1 MSKLVN
7 YAQEMLGEHDKFQGS
22 YRGSL
27 GHTFGHLVLSNEK
40 LVFLREGGSGGAE
53 FEMKF
58 EIPYSNLNY
67 EILGRNE
74 LKLSDSSGNDYTLST
89 AMMAKF
95 IELKL
100 KEFYPK

>member
-27 GHTFGHLVLSNEK
+27 GNTFGHLVLSNTK
-40 LVFLREGGSGGAE
+40 LVFLREGSSGGAE
-53 FEMKF
+53 FELKF
-58 EIPYSNLNY
+58 EIPYSNLSY

-74 LKLSDSSGNDYTLST
+74 LKLSDGGNDYTLST

-95 IELKL
+95 IEIKL
-100 KEFYPK
+100 KEVSS

>member
-27 GHTFGHLVLSNEK
+27 GNTFGHLVLSTTK
-40 LVFLREGGSGGAE
+40 LVFLREGSTSGAE
-53 FEMKF
+53 FELKF
-58 EIPYSNLNY
+58 EIPYSDLNY

-74 LKLSDSSGNDYTLST
+74 LKLSDGGGNDYTLST
-89 AMMAKF
+89 AMMTKF
-95 IELKL
+95 IEIKL